1 LRLGFLGGENR
12 KPGLVGPAEPAPD
25 PATGGAPAPSKGMR
39 WGGLFCPGFSST
51 VSGVED
57 REEALRQGHWFPALG
72 PTLSLPL
79 PLRVVELPGKCSPVR
94 GAEPRRFLGKA
105 MTWAESRAS
114 RQQLCPR
121 RAGESGNLGAQKGP
135 EQPGHFQESWGSLF
149 LTLRLAVF
157 SLLEISGSKSFS
169 EMENGKSFLSFSSPS
184 PHL

>member
-1 LRLGFLGGENR
+1 
-12 KPGLVGPAEPAPD
+12 
-25 PATGGAPAPSKGMR
+25 MR

-157 SLLEISGSKSFS
+157 SQAPNLFLKWK
-169 EMENGKSFLSFSSPS
+169 MERAFFLSPPPPPIFKLFSALEPS
-184 PHL
+184 LFLGLF